1 MLDAMPDGTAV
12 DLGLPPLALGPR
24 LDRQH
29 RTNLMANYMPRSSA
43 QVIMLCTDTEL
54 TPDLSDIITPYVSR
68 RFEIGAVGG
77 GQRTEITV
85 LNPEQ
90 DAQVLETT
98 NAH

>member
-1 MLDAMPDGTAV
+1 MKEAGHGIAPFHCSG
-12 DLGLPPLALGPR
+12 R
-24 LDRQH
+24 LDRKH
-29 RTNLMANYMPRSSA
+29 RTNLVANYVPRSSA

-54 TPDLSDIITPYVSR
+54 TPDLSKIISPYVSR

-85 LNPEQ
+85 LSAEA

-98 NAH
+98 DAH